1 MYLLESAV
9 MSGIDPLNGRAP
21 MGNTRLSNICQPT
34 CSLELACNK
43 NFSFTGLTLRE
54 PKREL

>member
-1 MYLLESAV
+1 

-21 MGNTRLSNICQPT
+21 MGNTRLSICQPT

-43 NFSFTGLTLRE
+43 TFSFSGLTLRE
-54 PKREL
+54 LKREL